1 MKKKRW
7 LYPVCFLILVCLTI
21 GAIALQNRDLT
32 IGSFLE
38 YVSAGNPYLLAAAVG
53 CMLAYILLEGQAL
66 RVLCRAVGYPQSL
79 RSGLMYSASDI
90 YFSAITPS
98 ATGGQP
104 ASAVLMIRDG
114 IPGAITTSILLM
126 NLALYTLSIIVLG
139 AIGIALNPGLFLSA
153 SGFGKLLIVLGICTQ
168 IAMLVGFMMLVFHQ
182 TLMLKIADFF
192 LRLLKRLH
200 LVRRA
205 EEKREKLLSL
215 EADYRRCAET
225 FHARPGAL
233 ARAFFLNFLQRL
245 SLLMVPVLTFLAT
258 GGKMRDLTRAI
269 SAQGMVILGSNSMPL
284 PGGVGVSDYLFLN
297 LFESLAED
305 PAQLDLLAR
314 GISFYGC
321 ILLCALAL
329 ALSLI
334 LQKKKGGS
342 QA

>member
-1 MKKKRW
+1 M
-7 LYPVCFLILVCLTI
+7 
-21 GAIALQNRDLT
+21 
-32 IGSFLE
+32 
-38 YVSAGNPYLLAAAVG
+38 
-53 CMLAYILLEGQAL
+53 
-66 RVLCRAVGYPQSL
+66 
-79 RSGLMYSASDI
+79 
-90 YFSAITPS
+90 
-98 ATGGQP
+98 
-104 ASAVLMIRDG
+104 
-114 IPGAITTSILLM
+114 
-126 NLALYTLSIIVLG
+126 
-139 AIGIALNPGLFLSA
+139 
-153 SGFGKLLIVLGICTQ
+153 
-168 IAMLVGFMMLVFHQ
+168 
-182 TLMLKIADFF
+182 
-192 LRLLKRLH
+192 
-200 LVRRA
+200 RRA

-215 EADYRRCAET
+215 ETDYRRCAET

-233 ARAFFLNFLQRL
+233 VRAFFLNFLQRL